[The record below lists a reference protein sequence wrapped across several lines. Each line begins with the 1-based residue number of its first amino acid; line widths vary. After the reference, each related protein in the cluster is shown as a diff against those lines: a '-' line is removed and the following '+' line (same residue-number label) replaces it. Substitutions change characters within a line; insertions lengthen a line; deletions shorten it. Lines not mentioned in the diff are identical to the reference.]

1 MADQMQTNLSKNG
14 EEYTDNVKNMWGNF
28 SVMTQNFRQMLNQN
42 RTMDQATYLNFKLWI
57 ASMEEQL
64 TRALNEWQQ
73 TEHENDDMRK
83 QNTKKGGE
91 AGSGDDTG
99 IHFSNPYAI
108 EH

>member
-14 EEYTDNVKNMWGNF
+14 EEYTYNVRNMWGNF
-28 SVMTQNFRQMLNQN
+28 SVMTHNFRQMLNQD
-42 RTMDQATYLNFKLWI
+42 RTMDHKTCLKFKLWI

-64 TRALNEWQQ
+64 TRALNEWQR
-73 TEHENDDMRK
+73 TENEHDDMRK
-83 QNTKKGGE
+83 QNTKKKR
-91 AGSGDDTG
+91 AADDTG